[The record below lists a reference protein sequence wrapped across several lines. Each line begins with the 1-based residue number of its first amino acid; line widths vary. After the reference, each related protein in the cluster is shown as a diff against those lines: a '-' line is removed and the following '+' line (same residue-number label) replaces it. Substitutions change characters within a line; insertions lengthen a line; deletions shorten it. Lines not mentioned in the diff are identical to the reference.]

1 MRFAKLIYSFTTI
14 ATSYL
19 AFKFFSKK
27 SPALTEEK
35 VNKYQED
42 FSRLITELKDI
53 NIINRTFKIE
63 IKPTILSS
71 LKKLS
76 AQDLTNL
83 KNKIEPL
90 ITQAK
95 LLLSEIEELRV
106 NTQVNPELL
115 NQNIAKYQ
123 NDLRLF
129 SEILKNIKKL
139 SNTEHN
145 NYVTDNVNFF

>member
-14 ATSYL
+14 ATTYL

-42 FSRLITELKDI
+42 LSHLITELELKDI

-90 ITQAK
+90 ITQAE
-95 LLLSEIEELRV
+95 LLLSEIKELRV
-106 NTQVNPELL
+106 NTQVNRGLL
-115 NQNIAKYQ
+115 K
-123 NDLRLF
+123 
-129 SEILKNIKKL
+129 
-139 SNTEHN
+139 
-145 NYVTDNVNFF
+145 